1 MVHTMEQRPTDID
14 MVGPIDS
21 RDEQA
26 LEDAGFVRAG
36 RHWAFDWS
44 EPGAPHLPSAPKV
57 PTNRPARQLR
67 EDAPPAI
74 TFRNHLPRYKEH
86 PGL

>member
-26 LEDAGFVRAG
+26 LKDAGFVRAG

-44 EPGAPHLPSAPKV
+44 EPGFFPVS
-57 PTNRPARQLR
+57 
-67 EDAPPAI
+67 PP
-74 TFRNHLPRYKEH
+74 NLSMCSM
-86 PGL
+86 